1 MGCQP
6 SHCLGFCV
14 SVLES
19 FVATGQLVEQLLIER
34 FALLPTACRHENV
47 ASDKLMN
54 DFAISGHTA
63 EGNVH
68 IPFKLNGHLE
78 EMKMN
83 TKEMQSY
90 LEKVL
95 IQG

>member
-1 MGCQP
+1 
-6 SHCLGFCV
+6 
-14 SVLES
+14 
-19 FVATGQLVEQLLIER
+19 
-34 FALLPTACRHENV
+34 
-47 ASDKLMN
+47 MN